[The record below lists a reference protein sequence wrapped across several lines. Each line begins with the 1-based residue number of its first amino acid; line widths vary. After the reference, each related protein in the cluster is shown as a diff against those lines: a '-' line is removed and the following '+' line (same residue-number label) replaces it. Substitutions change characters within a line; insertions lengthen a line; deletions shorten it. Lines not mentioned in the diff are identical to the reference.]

1 MTLTATSRHTQGASM
16 RHFVLFVY
24 IIAACWVAWSQRES
38 AWFVLH
44 ATGAVAAICA
54 AGLALSYAG
63 ALGEIT
69 PDDDPDQ
76 AEDYITREDW
86 DD

>member
-1 MTLTATSRHTQGASM
+1 MTLTASPRHQGASV
-16 RHFVLFVY
+16 RHLILFVY
-24 IIAACWVAWSQRES
+24 IIAACWVTWVHQDAP
-38 AWFVLH
+38 A
-44 ATGAVAAICA
+44 AVIHIVGVIAGLCA
-54 AGLALSYAG
+54 LGLALSYAG

-76 AEDYITREDW
+76 AEDYMREDW

>member
-1 MTLTATSRHTQGASM
+1 MTRTALLRHQGDPM

-24 IIAACWVAWSQRES
+24 IVVAGWVAWDQRES
-38 AWFVLH
+38 VWFVLH
-44 ATGAVAAICA
+44 AVGFIAAICA

-63 ALGEIT
+63 AIGEIT
-69 PDDDPDQ
+69 PDDGPDE
-76 AEDYITREDW
+76 ADTYMREDW